1 MLQMSS
7 ARDVSGGK
15 LRLVQLLHDLV
26 DSGGSWAGYS
36 SFGQLA
42 ECGCCEVVGFERFRR
57 NGALQRLV
65 VQLGFGPSVGLVFKR
80 EFGRTMGLGFVV
92 LLHVALASILGGFLE
107 WVFLGASFVGLD
119 AACVTL
125 AGVAVGDLRIFGPR
139 EESDVPS
146 VVSLSGSG
154 GMFAGFLC
162 GGVAWLGIDG
172 FDLRSSQRGS
182 NGGGEAAY
190 R

>member
-1 MLQMSS
+1 MLQISS
-7 ARDVSGGK
+7 AWDVPGSK
-15 LRLVQLLHDLV
+15 LRREQLLHDLV
-26 DSGGSWAGYS
+26 DSGGNWAGYS

-42 ECGCCEVVGFERFRR
+42 ECGCFEVVVFERFRR
-57 NGALQRLV
+57 SGALQRLF
-65 VQLGFGPSVGLVFKR
+65 VQLGFGPSVGFVFER
-80 EFGRTMGLGFVV
+80 EFGRTMELDFVV

-119 AACVTL
+119 AACGTL
-125 AGVAVGDLRIFGPR
+125 AGVAIGDLRIFGPR
-139 EESDVPS
+139 KESDVPS
-146 VVSLSGSG
+146 VASLSGSG

-162 GGVAWLGIDG
+162 GGVAWLEIDG
-172 FDLRSSQRGS
+172 FELRSCQRGS